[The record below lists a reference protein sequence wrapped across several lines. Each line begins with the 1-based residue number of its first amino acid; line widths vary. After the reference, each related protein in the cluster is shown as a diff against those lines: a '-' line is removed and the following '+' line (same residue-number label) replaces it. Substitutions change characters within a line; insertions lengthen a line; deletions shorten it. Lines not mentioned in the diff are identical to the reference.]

1 MVFAIFYQRVLIY
14 TNYVPMGTMVNA
26 NYIMDALG
34 KFLKIYKQKR
44 PKVASLEQ
52 FFHWDNAPVHTAAVL
67 KDWMAVKQFQV
78 IEHPLYSPDLAP
90 ADFFLFPEIKKQLA
104 GKSLTQ
110 QSFKKEWEGAARN
123 LNAYDFSYAFRRW
136 YEHWENCIRI
146 CGGYVEKR

>member
-1 MVFAIFYQRVLIY
+1 
-14 TNYVPMGTMVNA
+14 MVNA

-44 PKVASLEQ
+44 PKVAFLEQ

-90 ADFFLFPEIKKQLA
+90 ADFFLFPEIKKQLT

-123 LNAYDFSYAFRRW
+123 LTADDFSSYAFRRW
-136 YEHWENCIRI
+136 MNIGRSASESGVAMLKNVKNTFCPMYYRLSFI
-146 CGGYVEKR
+146 